1 MIFQLMEE
9 KPVPKPRTKEQMA
22 GGRAKRVMPEAMV
35 FSHNWS
41 SFHGRSHRRRSS
53 EPSIKKEHLH
63 GIRKSQLH
71 TLPSCPEHPSYRYDQ
86 YCQQC
91 EVPACP
97 GCVTSGL
104 HRGHD
109 VQNISNVFDLMRE
122 IVQKDT
128 QELDM
133 FISPFYD
140 TVMSDIETTHKIVVA
155 KHQERKKMIVEVG
168 KNLHKIVD
176 NITQRYLKDENEM
189 EADDLK
195 QIQSLEMRFLRLR
208 NQVRMTVDENHQI
221 LTNNDFTKF
230 IGQLLNYTS
239 KNQHFRDVPERF
251 EMVVADFNPSIPE
264 EGELCE
270 IIGSLGITKTKSI
283 DRYRLPILRKITD
296 KSHKTASSSHSYHLL
311 GKIRTGFTRTARVS
325 CSQDGDQLYVCGD
338 SKVIKH
344 FSKEKFELIEEVQTL
359 TGNEPFDITVTKDGV
374 LVYTDWEDG
383 SINIVKGGKVEGLV
397 KLTEW
402 KPQAICC
409 TYTNELLVAIK
420 MADHT
425 QSKIVRYHDC
435 KVTQEIQYNDSRTPL
450 YANPAFVEENK
461 NCDIIVS
468 DWTNQVVVVVTRLG
482 KFRFSYTGNLQTSK
496 NKKFNPF
503 GLATDSQSHILIS
516 DCDNFVVHLI
526 DKNGQFLHYIEG
538 CHLQYPWG
546 LCIDKS
552 NVLFVAECYS
562 NDVKR
567 IQSQK

>member
-409 TYTNELLVAIK
+409 TYTKELLVAIK

-552 NVLFVAECYS
+552 DVLFVAECYS